1 MALDGKILSR
11 AVDRFEAEK
20 RRRAEET
27 DRLRRAIY
35 AARPRVKEIDGLL
48 IETVAE
54 AALAALGC
62 GADPEKAVAAAQK
75 KNLELQAERA
85 ELITEAGYPPG
96 CIDELP
102 KCKSCG
108 DTGFSGRTPCL
119 CLMKIYAEEQRK
131 ELSSLLKLGEE
142 NFKAFR
148 LDYYDDT
155 VNAASGY
162 SPRKL
167 MEIVY
172 LTCLRYAR
180 EFNKNSD
187 NLFLNGGTGLGK
199 TFLSSCIA
207 GEVSRKGF
215 SVVYD
220 TAANI
225 VATFEAAR
233 FSRYGGAE
241 EAETEI
247 NRYLSC
253 DLLIMDDLGTEL
265 INSYSVSAIYGVV
278 NGRLIAK
285 KSTVISSNL
294 GIEEIRKKYSPQIA
308 SRLEGEYEN
317 LKFFGTDIRLLKKA

>member
-48 IETVAE
+48 IETGGPS
-54 AALAALGC
+54 ALAALGC
-62 GADPEKAVAAAQK
+62 GADRKRPSPPRKRK
-75 KNLELQAERA
+75 ISSSRRRA

-233 FSRYGGAE
+233 FPRYGARRRRNGNQPIFKLRPA
-241 EAETEI
+241 
-247 NRYLSC
+247 
-253 DLLIMDDLGTEL
+253 D
-265 INSYSVSAIYGVV
+265 
-278 NGRLIAK
+278 NGRPRNRADKQLFRQRDIRRRK
-285 KSTVISSNL
+285 RPPDSEKSTVISSNL
-294 GIEEIRKKYSPQIA
+294 GIEEIRKKYSP
-308 SRLEGEYEN
+308 RLPPARGR
-317 LKFFGTDIRLLKKA
+317 I